1 LTHRDI
7 TLSKQPHSA
16 RLVPL
21 ATCSRSLS
29 EHLVDELEAARRA
42 SGAAV
47 LLQPLL
53 QQLRLGSSVSESP
66 AAAGVG
72 RFYIKCGCFLTDREL
87 NGGEG
92 GIRTHVPV

>member
-7 TLSKQPHSA
+7 SLSKRPNWAS
-16 RLVPL
+16 LVPP
-21 ATCSRSLS
+21 AACARSLS
-29 EHLVDELEAARRA
+29 EHVVEELEAARRA
-42 SGAAV
+42 SGAAL

-53 QQLRLGSSVSESP
+53 QQLRSGSSVSELP